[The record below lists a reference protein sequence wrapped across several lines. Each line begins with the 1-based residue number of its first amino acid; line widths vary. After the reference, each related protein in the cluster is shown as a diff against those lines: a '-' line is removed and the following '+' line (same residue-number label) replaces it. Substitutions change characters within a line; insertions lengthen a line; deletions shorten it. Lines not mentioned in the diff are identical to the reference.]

1 MAFGLKKKNHVEFF
15 NGTLVMNAPFA
26 FVLGKDFKTNRAL
39 LRFLS
44 MDSATIHLSMEG
56 EVPDLKNFFD
66 IPMSFRLPG
75 NQNIWKCNTDVAR
88 LYAYDEHDRPVYGM
102 VLRFKNFTN
111 EQHEQ
116 MQQYLLARKNAG
128 APVANNQ

>member
-1 MAFGLKKKNHVEFF
+1 
-15 NGTLVMNAPFA
+15 
-26 FVLGKDFKTNRAL
+26 
-39 LRFLS
+39 
-44 MDSATIHLSMEG
+44 MEG
-56 EVPDLKNFFD
+56 EVPDLKNFSD

-75 NQNIWKCNTDVAR
+75 DQNIWKCNIEVVR

-128 APVANNQ
+128 NPVANN

>member
-1 MAFGLKKKNHVEFF
+1 MAFGLKKKNQVGFF

-44 MDSATIHLSMEG
+44 MDSATIHLSMDG
-56 EVPDLKNFFD
+56 EVPNLINYFD

-75 NQNIWKCNTDVAR
+75 DQNIWKCNIDVVR

-102 VLRFKNFTN
+102 VLRFKNFTK
-111 EQHEQ
+111 EQLEQ
-116 MQQYLLARKNAG
+116 IQHYLQARKNAG

>member
-1 MAFGLKKKNHVEFF
+1 MGFGFKKKNHAEFF
-15 NGTLVMNAPFA
+15 NGTLVMNSPFA

-44 MDSATIHLSMEG
+44 MDSATILLSMEG
-56 EVPDLKNFFD
+56 EIPDLKVFFD
-66 IPMSFRLPG
+66 IPMSFRLPKD
-75 NQNIWKCNTDVAR
+75 QNIWKCTVDIVR

-102 VLRFKNFTN
+102 VLRFKNFTT

-116 MQQYLLARKNAG
+116 MQQYLVSRKNTG
-128 APVANNQ
+128 TPVANNQ